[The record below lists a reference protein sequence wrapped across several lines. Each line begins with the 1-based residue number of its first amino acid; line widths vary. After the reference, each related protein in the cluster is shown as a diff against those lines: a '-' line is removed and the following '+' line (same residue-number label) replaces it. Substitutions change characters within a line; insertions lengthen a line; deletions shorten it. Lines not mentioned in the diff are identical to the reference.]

1 MQEKLHLKQHPGI
14 DPPNFTTKISDVGD
28 GIVYL
33 EDTYC
38 YPRGGG
44 QPGDRGTISKNGN
57 ISKCS
62 NFSMFLDVFSDHRHR
77 IAILFAFIQAS
88 QRAALKYPHDY
99 IPTKKFSLF
108 WEPRQILMWPAGI
121 EDDMVET

>member
-38 YPRGGG
+38 YPRGWTTTT
-44 QPGDRGTISKNGN
+44 GTISKNGN
-57 ISKCS
+57 ISKM
-62 NFSMFLDVFSDHRHR
+62 NEVLPVRR
-77 IAILFAFIQAS
+77 
-88 QRAALKYPHDY
+88 
-99 IPTKKFSLF
+99 
-108 WEPRQILMWPAGI
+108 
-121 EDDMVET
+121 

>member
-38 YPRGGG
+38 YPRGWWTTGR
-44 QPGDRGTISKNGN
+44 QGD
-57 ISKCS
+57 
-62 NFSMFLDVFSDHRHR
+62 NF
-77 IAILFAFIQAS
+77 
-88 QRAALKYPHDY
+88 
-99 IPTKKFSLF
+99 
-108 WEPRQILMWPAGI
+108 
-121 EDDMVET
+121 